1 LSCIE
6 QIERVETMGKPT
18 KKQSELDQA
27 RRQLTIERER
37 SGELATRLECL
48 KSKLAYNEERHRSE
62 MLAVFETFI
71 PDELSDVFNRLVNR
85 GTE

>member
-1 LSCIE
+1 MS
-6 QIERVETMGKPT
+6 KPT

-27 RRQLTIERER
+27 RRQLAIECER
-37 SGELATRLECL
+37 NGELVTRLEFL
-48 KSKLAYNEERHRSE
+48 KCKLAYNEERHRSE

-71 PDELSDVFNRLVNR
+71 PDELSDVFSRIVNR